1 MEKFRNYVGLVLCLC
16 IVTTVSTAQ
25 RKVETVAEKVM
36 LFIDGAQVTRTK
48 RVDIPAG
55 NSALLFTGLSPYL
68 DARSMQVSAKGK
80 LTITNVNLQYNFL
93 DSVAVGRKQEQL
105 QQTLKKIEK
114 QQEERKA
121 ALAVVKAGQE
131 VLKNNCTIGGKSNAL
146 TMATVREATAYFTER
161 MKASAGVPG
170 IGPGER
176 EGLETYRGNPGGYS
190 CSGCLYRNLYLELLC

>member
-105 QQTLKKIEK
+105 QQ
-114 QQEERKA
+114 R
-121 ALAVVKAGQE
+121 
-131 VLKNNCTIGGKSNAL
+131 
-146 TMATVREATAYFTER
+146 
-161 MKASAGVPG
+161 
-170 IGPGER
+170 
-176 EGLETYRGNPGGYS
+176 GLH
-190 CSGCLYRNLYLELLC
+190 

>member
-93 DSVAVGRKQEQL
+93 DSVAEAGAVAADFEKNRKTTGRTESGSCCREGGAGG
-105 QQTLKKIEK
+105 IEK
-114 QQEERKA
+114 Q
-121 ALAVVKAGQE
+121 
-131 VLKNNCTIGGKSNAL
+131 
-146 TMATVREATAYFTER
+146 
-161 MKASAGVPG
+161 
-170 IGPGER
+170 
-176 EGLETYRGNPGGYS
+176 
-190 CSGCLYRNLYLELLC
+190 LYDRW

>member
-36 LFIDGAQVTRTK
+36 LFIAGAQVTRTK

-93 DSVAVGRKQEQL
+93 DSLAVGRKQEQL

-114 QQEERKA
+114 QQEVLGQRIRATYKSGGQA
-121 ALAVVKAGQE
+121 NYLTAL
-131 VLKNNCTIGGKSNAL
+131 LDSN
-146 TMATVREATAYFTER
+146 
-161 MKASAGVPG
+161 G
-170 IGPGER
+170 IGDFLSRVQAISKVMGMDKQVIDELTS
-176 EGLETYRGNPGGYS
+176 EKEKLDSEVKELEDKTTEVNKLNS
-190 CSGCLYRNLYLELLC
+190 EIQSKIDE